1 MVRKIKHSKGSI
13 QEEPELKEP
22 YSIYEVVNDN
32 NVLLE
37 HMEAIVQL
45 CAKHQV
51 DKLYLF
57 GSAAKGDLMQ
67 LSDVDFLVK
76 FRDFNLKYYF
86 ENFLTLKESLADIL
100 KRKIDLVEQ
109 QALKNPVLIR
119 SIEKSKILVYG

>member
-1 MVRKIKHSKGSI
+1 MVGKRKYPKGGS
-13 QEEPELKEP
+13 QKMTELKEP
-22 YSIYEVVNDN
+22 TSIYEVVREN

-37 HMEAIVQL
+37 HIEAIVQL
-45 CAKHQV
+45 CEKHQV

-57 GSAAKGDLMQ
+57 GSAAKGDLMP

-86 ENFLTLKESLADIL
+86 ENFLTLKQSLADIL